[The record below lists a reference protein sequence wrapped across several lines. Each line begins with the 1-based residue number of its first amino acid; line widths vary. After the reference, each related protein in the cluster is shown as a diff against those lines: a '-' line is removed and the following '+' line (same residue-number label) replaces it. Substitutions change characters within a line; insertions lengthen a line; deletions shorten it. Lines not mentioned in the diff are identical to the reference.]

1 MSTKTHL
8 ELTGVDIE
16 FPTPSGPFKALN
28 DVNLKIDRGE
38 FVSLIGHSGCGKS
51 TVLNIV
57 AGLYQATKGGVLLDG
72 KEVNE
77 PGPERAVVFQNH
89 SLLPWLTA
97 YENVELAVKQV
108 FKNQKSKA
116 EMKEWIEHNLHLV
129 HMDHA
134 MHKRPDEISGGM
146 KQRVGIAR
154 ALAMEPTVMLMD
166 EPFGALDALTRAH
179 LQDSLMEIQAE
190 LNNTVIMIT
199 HDVDEAVLLSD
210 RIVMMTNGPAATV
223 GEILDINL
231 ERPRNRI
238 ALADD
243 PEYNHYRAAV
253 LSFLYEK
260 QRKPG
265 EAAAEEKPAEAATET
280 VVSETSDGDSG
291 NEEITHPREVAKCI
305 NKKTEVDN
313 QAA

>member
-1 MSTKTHL
+1 MSKHL
-8 ELTGVDIE
+8 ELTGVSIE
-16 FPTPSGPFKALN
+16 FPTPKGPFKALDN
-28 DVNLKIDRGE
+28 VNLKIEKGE

-57 AGLYQATKGGVLLDG
+57 AGLHKATTGGVVLEG
-72 KEVNE
+72 KEVDE

-89 SLLPWLTA
+89 SLLPWLSA

-108 FKNQKSKA
+108 FKGQKSRA
-116 EMKEWIEHNLHLV
+116 EMKSWIEHNLELV
-129 HMDHA
+129 HMTHA

-154 ALAMEPTVMLMD
+154 ALAMEPKVLLMD

-179 LQDSLMEIQAE
+179 LQDSLMDIQKD

-223 GEILDINL
+223 GEILKVEL
-231 ERPRNRI
+231 PRPRDRI

-243 PEYNHYRAAV
+243 PQYNHYRHEV

-260 QRKPG
+260 QRKVEDIG
-265 EAAAEEKPAEAATET
+265 QHRNVKKVQAA
-280 VVSETSDGDSG
+280 G
-291 NEEITHPREVAKCI
+291 NESP
-305 NKKTEVDN
+305 KKR
-313 QAA
+313 AHG

>member
-1 MSTKTHL
+1 MAAHL
-8 ELTGVDIE
+8 ELTDVSIE
-16 FPTPSGPFKALN
+16 FPTPKGAFKAL
-28 DVNLKIDRGE
+28 DGVNLKIQRGE

-57 AGLYQATKGGVLLDG
+57 AGLHQATTGGVVLDG
-72 KEVNE
+72 REVNE

-97 YENVELAVKQV
+97 YENVELAVRQV
-108 FKNQKSKA
+108 FKGKKSKA
-116 EMKEWIEHNLHLV
+116 EMKEWIEHNLELV
-129 HMDHA
+129 HMTHA
-134 MHKRPDEISGGM
+134 IHKRPDEISGGM

-154 ALAMEPTVMLMD
+154 ALAMEPTVLLMD

-179 LQDSLMEIQAE
+179 LQDSLMEIQNE

-223 GEILDINL
+223 GEILKVDL
-231 ERPRNRI
+231 PRPRDRI

-243 PEYNHYRAAV
+243 PDYNHCRHQV
-253 LSFLYEK
+253 LRFLYEK
-260 QRKPG
+260 QRKVEPLDSRRQKDKAG
-265 EAAAEEKPAEAATET
+265 
-280 VVSETSDGDSG
+280 SD
-291 NEEITHPREVAKCI
+291 TKARK
-305 NKKTEVDN
+305 
-313 QAA
+313 QA

>member
-1 MSTKTHL
+1 MNFEGNTMNFL
-8 ELTGVDIE
+8 ELSQVSME
-16 FPTPSGPFKALN
+16 FPTPKGTFKAL
-28 DVNLKIDRGE
+28 DKVGLTITEGE

-57 AGLYQATKGGVLLDG
+57 AGLYEATTGCVLLEG

-97 YENVELAVKQV
+97 YQNVELAVKTV
-108 FKNQKSKA
+108 FNKTKTKA
-116 EMKEWIEHNLHLV
+116 EIKEWIEHNVELV
-129 HMDHA
+129 HMTHA

-154 ALAMEPTVMLMD
+154 ALAMQPKVLLMD

-179 LQDSLMEIQAE
+179 LQDSVMEIQQK
-190 LNNTVIMIT
+190 LGNTIIMIT

-210 RIVMMTNGPAATV
+210 RIVMMTNGPAATI
-223 GEILDINL
+223 GKILEVKLD
-231 ERPRNRI
+231 RPRDRL

-243 PEYNHYRAAV
+243 STYNHYRSEV
-253 LSFLYEK
+253 LRFLYEK
-260 QRKPG
+260 QRKV
-265 EAAAEEKPAEAATET
+265 ESIDTAKKQTKENNSK
-280 VVSETSDGDSG
+280 
-291 NEEITHPREVAKCI
+291 VA
-305 NKKTEVDN
+305 
-313 QAA
+313 

>member
-1 MSTKTHL
+1 MSTLLDISHVDMVFRTPKGDFTAL
-8 ELTGVDIE
+8 QGVD
-16 FPTPSGPFKALN
+16 
-28 DVNLKIDRGE
+28 LKIEKGE
-38 FVSLIGHSGCGKS
+38 FVSLIGNSGCGKS

-57 AGLYQATKGGVLLDG
+57 AGLYQATTGGVILNG
-72 KEVNE
+72 KEVTE

-97 YENVELAVKQV
+97 YENVELAVDQV
-108 FKNQKSKA
+108 FGRGSASPKSKS
-116 EMKEWIEHNLHLV
+116 EKKEWIEYNLQLV

-154 ALAMEPTVMLMD
+154 ALAMQPYILLMD

-179 LQDSLMEIQAE
+179 MQDSLMEIQTE

-223 GEILDINL
+223 GEILDVKL
-231 ERPRNRI
+231 ERPRDRL
-238 ALADD
+238 ALAEDV
-243 PEYNHYRAAV
+243 EYTRLRSEV
-253 LSFLYEK
+253 LKFLYEK
-260 QRKPG
+260 QRKVEPIVAKKKPNDSSAG
-265 EAAAEEKPAEAATET
+265 SAAA
-280 VVSETSDGDSG
+280 
-291 NEEITHPREVAKCI
+291 
-305 NKKTEVDN
+305 
-313 QAA
+313 